1 MTKYFLDGMLPKLNR
16 EMKSESLEDRQR
28 ALNSLK
34 VGVNSKSKIYTAD
47 GNSHKQMGQLQS
59 QAYF

>member
-1 MTKYFLDGMLPKLNR
+1 MTRYFLDGMLPKLNR

-34 VGVNSKSKIYTAD
+34 VGVTFWD
-47 GNSHKQMGQLQS
+47 GNSHRQMG
-59 QAYF
+59 

>member
-34 VGVNSKSKIYTAD
+34 VGVNSKSKIYTGD
-47 GNSHKQMGQLQS
+47 GNSHKQMGQL
-59 QAYF
+59 